1 MQMKMGMS
9 SGMILDRRRGLIVD
23 AFFIVS
29 TPTAPVS
36 RDSCRDVTTYV
47 HTI

>member
-29 TPTAPVS
+29 SPTAPGS
-36 RDSCRDVTTYV
+36 RDSCRDVRTYV
-47 HTI
+47 HNI